1 MDQQTEVHR
10 VILNGF
16 KDLLVMSGGRMT
28 YIEIWKFD
36 KKLGAFR
43 YDEIEDFLTSEQH
56 VIRKINRFF
65 KDPFF
70 SFKNIEPLTKH
81 VIYFRSTLDKRFIVI
96 ERDDRWDPRQGLHER
111 IILGKT
117 AWQSI
122 IDNKEAILKAM
133 QRHQANEQNKVN
145 IAFLLRGCQPPRR
158 HRHKPRYYTHQSHT

>member
-1 MDQQTEVHR
+1 MDHHTEVYR
-10 VILNGF
+10 VTLNGF
-16 KDLLVMSGGRMT
+16 KDMIVMSGGTMT

-36 KKLGAFR
+36 KKLGSFR

-56 VIRKINRFF
+56 VLRKINRFL
-65 KDPFF
+65 KDSFF
-70 SFKNIEPLTKH
+70 NCKNIEPLMKH

-96 ERDDRWDPRQGLHER
+96 ERDDRWNPRQGTHER

-122 IDNKEAILKAM
+122 INNKESILAAM
-133 QRHQANEQNKVN
+133 QRHQAKEQTKVN

-158 HRHKPRYYTHQSHT
+158 HRHRPRYYPHQSHT